1 MDWNAIFMN
10 NYNVLLNMKK
20 ASLLQWVMDY
30 KGSLKILKNIEDNI
44 EKKEILLMK
53 ELDLLKEISFQIEKD
68 TNKIK
73 SHNNYSSIFI
83 DDSNKSY
90 SSVYFEVD
98 TYQSELRIVVKE
110 EFDWSSESL
119 LTKSGEL
126 KNGLKY
132 RIELRQEN
140 SSHSKIYNITV
151 EYLNFTFFG
160 EFLCSNMGIGI
171 VKLYSNYVINKFKK
185 ELENES
191 IEERIMDVGYKICDI
206 VFFNSKR

>member
-1 MDWNAIFMN
+1 
-10 NYNVLLNMKK
+10 MKK